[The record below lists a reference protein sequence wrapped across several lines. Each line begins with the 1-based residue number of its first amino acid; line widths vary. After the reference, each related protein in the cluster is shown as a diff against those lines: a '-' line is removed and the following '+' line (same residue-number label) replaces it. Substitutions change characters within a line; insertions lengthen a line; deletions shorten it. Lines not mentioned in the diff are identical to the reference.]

1 MSNNST
7 ASALETEPETEPKTD
22 SDDPEQH
29 DTDPV
34 FDSVSEC
41 RQAYC
46 DAHHKWEKKLGGPA
60 KPTKYLCQEHARE
73 AYRNALPVFSN
84 RQNILAFMS
93 CVAEGVL
100 IEAIPEKTGSKL
112 IYAAQAAL
120 GAPPREPKPDGKH
133 TPPPPPG
140 CSESK

>member
-7 ASALETEPETEPKTD
+7 ASALETEPEPEPETEPETEPKTD

-46 DAHHKWEKKLGGPA
+46 DAHHK
-60 KPTKYLCQEHARE
+60 
-73 AYRNALPVFSN
+73 
-84 RQNILAFMS
+84 
-93 CVAEGVL
+93 
-100 IEAIPEKTGSKL
+100 
-112 IYAAQAAL
+112 
-120 GAPPREPKPDGKH
+120 
-133 TPPPPPG
+133 
-140 CSESK
+140 